1 MSLSPKNLSFIQKA
15 GQAVHD
21 SSVVIA
27 AAVRIQAESMV
38 ASMANTPFSMESEQL
53 ISRFKTLSK
62 LSQGL
67 GAVEAQ
73 LQELYALAVELAN
86 PASDVIVLTS
96 LTKRNASTNAAAV
109 DVISKSD
116 KLPKLVKVAKKSKKR
131 GLKAVSLTANDSKLL
146 RYLQVALKGVDA
158 KAITGS
164 AMAAGSGLPLG
175 SVGVSLKKIIA
186 TGAVN
191 QVGRGTYQLGFSAAN
206 VTAPAQEP
214 VVKSAAG
221 KKAKPEAAK
230 KVKSLKTVKAKRVK
244 AAKAAPAKKPKTS
257 FAKKAKSASRTVTTT
272 VDVTAPAVESEAAP
286 L

>member
-1 MSLSPKNLSFIQKA
+1 M
-15 GQAVHD
+15 
-21 SSVVIA
+21 
-27 AAVRIQAESMV
+27 
-38 ASMANTPFSMESEQL
+38 

-96 LTKRNASTNAAAV
+96 LTKRNAATNAAAV
-109 DVISKSD
+109 DVISKPD
-116 KLPKLVKVAKKSKKR
+116 KLPKPVKVAKKSKKR
-131 GLKAVSLTANDSKLL
+131 GLKVGALTSNDSKLMG
-146 RYLQVALKGVDA
+146 YLQVALKTGDA

-164 AMAAGSGLPLG
+164 VMAAGSGLPIG

>member
-1 MSLSPKNLSFIQKA
+1 M
-15 GQAVHD
+15 
-21 SSVVIA
+21 
-27 AAVRIQAESMV
+27 
-38 ASMANTPFSMESEQL
+38 

-96 LTKRNASTNAAAV
+96 LTKRNAATNAAAV
-109 DVISKSD
+109 DVISKPD
-116 KLPKLVKVAKKSKKR
+116 KLPKPVKVAKKSKKR
-131 GLKAVSLTANDSKLL
+131 GLKVGALTSNDSKLMG
-146 RYLQVALKGVDA
+146 YLQVALKTGDA

-164 AMAAGSGLPLG
+164 VMAAGSGLPLG

-230 KVKSLKTVKAKRVK
+230 KVKSLKTLK
-244 AAKAAPAKKPKTS
+244 AKAAPAKKAKTS
-257 FAKKAKSASRTVTTT
+257 FSKKAKSASGTVATT